1 MLKRGRKR
9 VERLGLIV
17 NCLPYET
24 RVAMLDGLQRYEI
37 VAGAYSTREGGVCP
51 MLAAHRCG
59 GRTDFRAF
67 AQAWDRFTGATKRA
81 RRATERELRTLG
93 TQLQASVWKEETARA
108 DAIRLEPVE
117 PGFAAVQE
125 RSAEPNVEGG
135 PAKSAPASAGEAWL
149 LPFRDWESY
158 VSALER
164 ALAEFEG
171 DRPAP
176 PSSRDAAEVGAV
188 AAALYH

>member
-67 AQAWDRFTGATKRA
+67 ARAWDRFTGATKRA
-81 RRATERELRTLG
+81 RRATERELRTLRA
-93 TQLQASVWKEETARA
+93 QLEASVWKDETARA
-108 DAIRLEPVE
+108 EATRLEPVE
-117 PGFAAVQE
+117 LGSTSFE
-125 RSAEPNVEGG
+125 KRSAETKVKSG
-135 PAKSAPASAGEAWL
+135 PPKSAPPERDAWL

-158 VSALER
+158 ISALER

-171 DRPAP
+171 DRPGSL
-176 PSSRDAAEVGAV
+176 SSGEDAQLDAV
-188 AAALYH
+188 TLNR

>member
-1 MLKRGRKR
+1 MFTRKRKR
-9 VERLGLIV
+9 VERMRLMV

-24 RVAMLDGLQRYEI
+24 RVAMLEGLRRYDI
-37 VAGAYSTREGGVCP
+37 IAGAYTSREGGVCP

-81 RRATERELRTLG
+81 RKATERELRTLRVH
-93 TQLQASVWKEETARA
+93 LEASVWSEDTARA
-108 DAIRLEPVE
+108 EMTRIEVVE
-117 PGFAAVQE
+117 PRPSVGKE
-125 RSAEPNVEGG
+125 RSGQVEVNSGL
-135 PAKSAPASAGEAWL
+135 PERFPAPATGAWL
-149 LPFRDWESY
+149 IPFRDWDSY

-171 DRPAP
+171 GEPNGSSSPEAP
-176 PSSRDAAEVGAV
+176 EAQ
-188 AAALYH
+188 AAALNG